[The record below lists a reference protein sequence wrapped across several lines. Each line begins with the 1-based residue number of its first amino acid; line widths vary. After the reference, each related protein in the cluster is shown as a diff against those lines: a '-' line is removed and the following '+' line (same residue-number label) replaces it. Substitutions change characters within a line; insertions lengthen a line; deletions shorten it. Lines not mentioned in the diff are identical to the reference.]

1 MSAILICAAVPAYAA
16 CGSKANLPDPEPLT
30 GVQGIDAAIEI
41 SKTGAVLPIT
51 VNLSKNA
58 VQYKD
63 GIQASLTA
71 WLAEQGVPSVWV
83 HFNTNRGDGSGIA
96 FWINE
101 SPYEYNL
108 NDLAD
113 EKTRPAIIRE
123 VSLLH
128 RAYIEMGCPQI
139 Q

>member
-1 MSAILICAAVPAYAA
+1 MIRTSLLSAILMCAAVPAYAA
-16 CGSKANLPDPEPLT
+16 CGSAANLPDPEPLT
-30 GVQGIDAAIEI
+30 GVQGIDTAIDI
-41 SKTGAVLPIT
+41 
-51 VNLSKNA
+51 SKNA